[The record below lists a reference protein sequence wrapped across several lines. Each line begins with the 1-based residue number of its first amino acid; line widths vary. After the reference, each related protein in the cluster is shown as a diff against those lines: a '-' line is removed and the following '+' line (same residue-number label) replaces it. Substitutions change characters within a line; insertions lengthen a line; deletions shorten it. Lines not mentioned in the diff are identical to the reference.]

1 MGKMKTYA
9 TMFCAMLAMGA
20 LTVSCS
26 SEDEAVQG
34 AAEGEGLI
42 SFDVK
47 TETGFQS
54 RAVNEDD
61 YENVGNYTVQ
71 LLSNS
76 EVFREWNYK
85 DMPDDLKVPVGT
97 YQLKAFY
104 GEDKA
109 ASTTSMYVEGV
120 SESVEVVEGQ
130 DGVKPLTVTC
140 RPVCAKVVVNFN
152 KEELDKYFSD
162 YYVTFKTAA
171 LGTSNF
177 TWAKAST
184 DPAYLKVSANEKV
197 KVTID
202 ATNKA
207 DSKPVETVEKEYTLS
222 PQSQL
227 TLNVG
232 PSGAGSIG
240 GITITVDE
248 STNDIDKP
256 IEVPGDW
263 VDDKGEES
271 EATN

>member
-1 MGKMKTYA
+1 MKKYA
-9 TMFCAMLAMGA
+9 VMFCAMLAMGA

-26 SEDEAVQG
+26 SEDGPMQSVT
-34 AAEGEGLI
+34 EGEGLI
-42 SFDVK
+42 SFDVT

-61 YENVGNYTVQ
+61 YQNKNNYTVQ

-76 EVFREWNYK
+76 TIYREWNYK
-85 DMPDDLKVPVGT
+85 DMPDELKVPAGS

-109 ASTTSMYVEGV
+109 ASTSSMYVEGISETVTV
-120 SESVEVVEGQ
+120 SADQ
-130 DGVKPLTVTC
+130 QGVKPLTVTC
-140 RPVCAKVVVNFN
+140 KPVCAKVVVNFN

-162 YYVTFKTAA
+162 YSVTFKTVA
-171 LGTSNF
+171 LGSGSF
-177 TWAKAST
+177 VWKKSDT

-197 KVTID
+197 KVTIN
-202 ATNKA
+202 ATNKS
-207 DSKPVETVEKEYTLS
+207 DSKAVGPVEKEYALS

-227 TLNVG
+227 TLSVG
-232 PSGAGSIG
+232 PSGVGGIG

-248 STNDIDKP
+248 ETHDVNKP
-256 IEVPGDW
+256 IEVPSDW
-263 VDDKGEES
+263 VDDKGEQS

>member
-1 MGKMKTYA
+1 MKTYA

-26 SEDEAVQG
+26 SEDEAVQS

-177 TWAKAST
+177 TWAKTAT

-207 DSKPVETVEKEYTLS
+207 DSKPVETVKKEYTLS

-232 PSGAGSIG
+232 PSGVGGIG

-248 STNDIDKP
+248 DTNDIDKP